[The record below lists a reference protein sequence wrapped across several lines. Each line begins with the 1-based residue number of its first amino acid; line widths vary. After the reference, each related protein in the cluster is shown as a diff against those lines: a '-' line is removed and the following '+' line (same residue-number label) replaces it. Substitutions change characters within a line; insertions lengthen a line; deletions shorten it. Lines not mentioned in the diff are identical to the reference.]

1 MILSFAA
8 CASDK
13 SGSDTTAASDIKTDA
28 ATAPAADDTTA
39 APETTEPATG
49 GTDAV
54 SAAPAADT
62 TKPASGGN
70 SGSTTVPSKP
80 DDSKPSAVETNPK
93 KIIVSAEKEW
103 IFTEKPTDSC
113 HASTVLPLDN
123 GTVVAAWFAGS
134 SESDDDVKI
143 LTSVRG
149 TDGKW
154 GEPIRVSADPNVAH
168 WNPVLFQNDDG
179 TITLYFKVGKDTEY
193 WKTYYSVST
202 DGKNWAAPRELVP
215 GDNSGGRGPVK
226 NKPIRLKDGT
236 VLAPAST
243 EIDGEWKAFVDI
255 STDDGATWTKTANV
269 ASKYCTWFKVPM
281 IQPTLWQSADGSV
294 HMFTRTKVG
303 KIYRSDSYDNG
314 KTWCRAYATK
324 LPNNNSGIDL
334 DTDDQGRIF
343 LAYNN
348 IGLPGIRTP
357 LVLSVSTDDGK
368 TFTKIKTFEKGL
380 AEYSYP
386 SVVVKGDTIH
396 ITYTY
401 ERDYIAYWQIKIK

>member
-1 MILSFAA
+1 
-8 CASDK
+8 
-13 SGSDTTAASDIKTDA
+13 
-28 ATAPAADDTTA
+28 
-39 APETTEPATG
+39 
-49 GTDAV
+49 
-54 SAAPAADT
+54 
-62 TKPASGGN
+62 
-70 SGSTTVPSKP
+70 
-80 DDSKPSAVETNPK
+80 
-93 KIIVSAEKEW
+93 
-103 IFTEKPTDSC
+103 
-113 HASTVLPLDN
+113 
-123 GTVVAAWFAGS
+123 
-134 SESDDDVKI
+134 
-143 LTSVRG
+143 
-149 TDGKW
+149 
-154 GEPIRVSADPNVAH
+154 
-168 WNPVLFQNDDG
+168 
-179 TITLYFKVGKDTEY
+179 
-193 WKTYYSVST
+193 
-202 DGKNWAAPRELVP
+202 
-215 GDNSGGRGPVK
+215 
-226 NKPIRLKDGT
+226 
-236 VLAPAST
+236 
-243 EIDGEWKAFVDI
+243 
-255 STDDGATWTKTANV
+255 
-269 ASKYCTWFKVPM
+269 M

-348 IGLPGIRTP
+348 VGIPGVRTP

>member
-1 MILSFAA
+1 MTKRILSVLVAISLMFAL
-8 CASDK
+8 ASIGMAK
-13 SGSDTTAASDIKTDA
+13 CSSDD
-28 ATAPAADDTTA
+28 
-39 APETTEPATG
+39 
-49 GTDAV
+49 
-54 SAAPAADT
+54 
-62 TKPASGGN
+62 
-70 SGSTTVPSKP
+70 
-80 DDSKPSAVETNPK
+80 
-93 KIIVSAEKEW
+93 IIVSATKEM
-103 IFTEKPTDSC
+103 IFDKKITDSC
-113 HASTVLPLDN
+113 HASTVLPLDD
-123 GTVVAAWFAGS
+123 GSVIAAWFGGS
-134 SESDDDVKI
+134 SEKKSDVKI
-143 LTSVRG
+143 YTSVR
-149 TDGKW
+149 TEEDGW
-154 GEPIRVSADPNVAH
+154 SDPIVVSAADDIAH
-168 WNPVLFQNDDG
+168 WNPVLFQKEDG
-179 TITLYFKVGKDTEY
+179 TVVLYFKVGTDTDY
-193 WKTYYSVST
+193 WKTYYATST
-202 DGKNWAAPRELVP
+202 DGRSWSTPRELVP
-215 GDNSGGRGPVK
+215 GDNSGG
-226 NKPIRLKDGT
+226 
-236 VLAPAST
+236 S
-243 EIDGEWKAFVDI
+243 
-255 STDDGATWTKTANV
+255 
-269 ASKYCTWFKVPM
+269 TWFKVPM